1 MQDENE
7 RLQEK
12 ILRILNEDSSTTG
25 DSSGDE
31 VDMAKAELQSLISD
45 AKAIMALME
54 PNQDLEAWV
63 QSKIT
68 KAADYLNSVH
78 TYMKGDSE

>member
-1 MQDENE
+1 MQNENE

-12 ILRILNEDSSTTG
+12 IIRILNEDSSTVG
-25 DSSGDE
+25 DNSGDE
-31 VDMAKAELQSLISD
+31 VEMAKAELQSLIAD

-54 PNQDLEAWV
+54 PNQDLEAWI

>member
-1 MQDENE
+1 MQNENE

-31 VDMAKAELQSLISD
+31 SDMAKAELQSLISD
-45 AKAIMALME
+45 AKAILALME

-78 TYMKGDSE
+78 THMKGDSE